1 MTNTTNKIVYHMK
14 ETSFH
19 RYYLQKNYHATVSW
33 VAALINA
40 KKIIFV
46 KIHNMLFIN
55 RLQTKTEN

>member
-19 RYYLQKNYHATVSW
+19 RYYLQKNYHATVLW

-40 KKIIFV
+40 KKNNFCKDTQYV
-46 KIHNMLFIN
+46 IH
-55 RLQTKTEN
+55 